1 MIVSEDELGMI
12 DRLRGEIMYSK
23 EPTGENL
30 FLAWGYPTVAYL
42 VLEFLAVKL
51 INEPWCQW
59 IWVVIPLFGAPLMA
73 YFMHKDY
80 ERTRSMTVEAN
91 GVFLMWV
98 FIGIACCAGG
108 FMMGYAEVFTQCYMA
123 YLCLLCSFGCFMTG
137 IIIRFRPKT
146 ICGIIGAVLSAV
158 PLLFQGEQWPW
169 QLLIA
174 AAIMIITLIIPGH
187 LFKHYVRHHGL

>member
-1 MIVSEDELGMI
+1 MTEQELEVI
-12 DRLRGEIMYSK
+12 TRLRGEIMNSK
-23 EPTGENL
+23 QPTGENL

-42 VLEFLAVKL
+42 ILEFLALKL

-59 IWVVIPLFGAPLMA
+59 IWLIIPLFGAPLMI

-80 ERTRSMTVEAN
+80 ERTRSMTIEAN
-91 GVFLMWV
+91 GILMMWV
-98 FIGIACCAGG
+98 FIGLACCAGG
-108 FMMGYAEVFTQCYMA
+108 FAMGFAGVFTQCFMA
-123 YLCLLCSFGCFMTG
+123 YMGLLCSFGCFMTG

-187 LFKHYVRHHGL
+187 IFKHYVRHHGL